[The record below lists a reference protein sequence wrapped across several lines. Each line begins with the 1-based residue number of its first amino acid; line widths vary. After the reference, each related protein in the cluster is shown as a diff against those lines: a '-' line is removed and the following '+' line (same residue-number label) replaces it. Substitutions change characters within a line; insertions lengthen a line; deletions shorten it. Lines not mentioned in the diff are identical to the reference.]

1 MTCFRGRSHQ
11 WRDFS
16 SFVSCCRVK
25 PAKEAILEKK
35 PNHRRRNFL
44 SHLQLKDYFNGTLQ
58 GSFDQS
64 NSSTGLTTWPEEPT
78 SMTIELCRGMVISC
92 CWSTLYDSSIKIK
105 DLRIGSASFFRIHQ
119 LIRIACTNNS
129 VSNNSPISLGCRTLD
144 EFNGSAVP
152 GDRRISQWELV
163 ISAAWARPTR
173 GGA

>member
-1 MTCFRGRSHQ
+1 MYFLKEKKKSFYCSKVWANCTLYKDGAVWDQWNYAVASLTLHMTCFRGRSHQ

-78 SMTIELCRGMVISC
+78 SMTMELCRGMVISR
-92 CWSTLYDSSIKIK
+92 CWSMIRFTVRELCMIHPSKSKI
-105 DLRIGSASFFRIHQ
+105 S
-119 LIRIACTNNS
+119 
-129 VSNNSPISLGCRTLD
+129 
-144 EFNGSAVP
+144 E
-152 GDRRISQWELV
+152 
-163 ISAAWARPTR
+163 
-173 GGA
+173 